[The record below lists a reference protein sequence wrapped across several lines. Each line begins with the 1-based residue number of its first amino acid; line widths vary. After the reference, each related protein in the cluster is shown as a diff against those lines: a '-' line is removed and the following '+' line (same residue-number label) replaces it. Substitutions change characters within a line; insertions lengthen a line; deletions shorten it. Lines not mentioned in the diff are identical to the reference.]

1 MKVEIDLNSKHY
13 DPKVEYK
20 LETGLEATVYTDD
33 EFFKAKAWN
42 YSTEYTRWLE
52 DVYPY
57 RREL

>member
-1 MKVEIDLNSKHY
+1 MIEIDLNSKHY

-20 LETGLEATVYTDD
+20 LETGLEAKNLIEDGFFQTWVY
-33 EFFKAKAWN
+33 
-42 YSTEYTRWLE
+42 SPEYTRWLE